1 MHDLSN
7 LLLDFWIF
15 LISLFLEEFL
25 KYRNTEVFLVSF
37 RCCLKFLEKWIERIQ
52 VISKWN
58 FGIVW
63 HCFLSL
69 RYRDFLVWYVELLK
83 IESSEWISSSF
94 EKFPSIDII
103 YVEYRNVN
111 VNVRQDVEYKI
122 EKFDDET
129 LRYET
134 RGNMNACR

>member
-7 LLLDFWIF
+7 HLLEFWIF

-37 RCCLKFLEKWIERIQ
+37 RCRLKFLEKWIERIQ